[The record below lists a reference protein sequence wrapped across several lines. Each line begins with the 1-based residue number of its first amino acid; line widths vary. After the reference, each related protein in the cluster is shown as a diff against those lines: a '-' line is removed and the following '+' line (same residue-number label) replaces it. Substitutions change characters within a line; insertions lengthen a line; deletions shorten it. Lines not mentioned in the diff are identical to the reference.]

1 MADKNDTIP
10 ETPAY
15 RVKALRQLQ
24 DTAPASAAQIFNPL
38 MSGILESKTPDE
50 YLNAQAEPPDNP
62 RLA

>member
-10 ETPAY
+10 EIPAY
-15 RVKALRQLQ
+15 RVKALRRLQ
-24 DTAPASAAQIFNPL
+24 ETAPASAAQTFNPL
-38 MSGILESKTPDE
+38 ISGILESKTPDE